1 MSGHVMAEPA
11 TTLMKSRRRIAAP
24 RVRSTLT
31 LADYIRDLRQA
42 KWGSRFFAWQQFFE
56 TDVRFGSKADISE
69 CPSDVRFTPKSR
81 HSLPRPACPPCANS
95 RHSPIK
101 VMSEIRRL
109 PLLRG
114 SLTERF
120 VLRQERG
127 RTPSIVRRTPFSYLV
142 GLPDVYRAFILIA
155 HADRQTTSQG
165 SELRPYNWDI
175 SVEGER

>member
-1 MSGHVMAEPA
+1 VKCPLCATSG
-11 TTLMKSRRRIAAP
+11 
-24 RVRSTLT
+24 
-31 LADYIRDLRQA
+31 
-42 KWGSRFFAWQQFFE
+42 
-56 TDVRFGSKADISE
+56 
-69 CPSDVRFTPKSR
+69 
-81 HSLPRPACPPCANS
+81 
-95 RHSPIK
+95 HSPIK

-127 RTPSIVRRTPFSYLV
+127 RTPSIVRFTPFSYLV

-175 SVEGER
+175 SVEGERWQSRSCWRYSRRKKWEGLSSNSHWWSTLFGKSPCLALYDRQVAELRNQLYQR

>member
-1 MSGHVMAEPA
+1 
-11 TTLMKSRRRIAAP
+11 
-24 RVRSTLT
+24 
-31 LADYIRDLRQA
+31 
-42 KWGSRFFAWQQFFE
+42 
-56 TDVRFGSKADISE
+56 
-69 CPSDVRFTPKSR
+69 
-81 HSLPRPACPPCANS
+81 
-95 RHSPIK
+95 
-101 VMSEIRRL
+101 MSEIRRL

-127 RTPSIVRRTPFSYLV
+127 RTPSIVRFTPFSYLV
-142 GLPDVYRAFILIA
+142 GLPDVYRAFTLIA